1 MFRPLSVFIGLR
13 YLRARKRNHFISFI
27 SLVTIFGLMIGT
39 AVLILVLSVM
49 NGFNREIG
57 QRILGAIPHL
67 TMEARA
73 PLVEWRARAAELER
87 LPEVEL
93 AVPYIQLQGMLTAA
107 GRSRPLAVQGVEPSY
122 EKKVS
127 IVDDFMQQ
135 GQLDDLRPG
144 DFGIILGNLLAAHL
158 RVDVGEDV
166 ILVIPYTTTTPIGSL
181 PRLRKFTVRGIY
193 ELGSELDASLAF
205 IHLRDA
211 AAMIRLGA
219 AAEGLRLKLNDVF
232 GAPQLSQRL
241 ILRYGNDYVVRNW
254 TRRYGNLFASI
265 KLEKRLVGLLLFL
278 IITVAAFNMV
288 STLVMLVTDKQNDI
302 AILRTMGA
310 GTGTILGIFM
320 VNGAFS
326 GFIGTLSGALLG
338 IALSLHIGTIVQAIE
353 GIWDVEFLS
362 ADTYFISYLPS
373 QLLVEDILLVCA
385 ATFSL
390 SILASIYP
398 SLRAARVEPAEVL
411 RYE

>member
-1 MFRPLSVFIGLR
+1 
-13 YLRARKRNHFISFI
+13 
-27 SLVTIFGLMIGT
+27 MIGT

-73 PLVEWRARAAELER
+73 PLIEWRDLAKKLER
-87 LPEVEL
+87 LPEVDM
-93 AVPYIQLQGMLTAA
+93 AVPYMQLQGMLTVA
-107 GRSRPLAVQGVEPSY
+107 GRSRPLVVHGIEPAY

-127 IVDDFMQQ
+127 IVADFMRQ
-135 GQLDDLRPG
+135 GRLEDLQRNG
-144 DFGIILGNLLAAHL
+144 FGIILGNLLAAHL
-158 RVDVGEDV
+158 HLDVGDDAT
-166 ILVIPYTTTTPIGSL
+166 LVIPYTTTTPIGSL
-181 PRLRKFTVRGIY
+181 PRLRKFTVTGIY
-193 ELGSELDASLAF
+193 ELGSELDANLAF

-211 AAMIRLGA
+211 AAMIRFGEA
-219 AAEGLRLKLNDVF
+219 VEGLRLKLEDVF
-232 GAPQLSQRL
+232 SAPRLSQQL
-241 ILRYGNDYVVRNW
+241 VVQYGDDFIVRNW
-254 TRRYGNLFASI
+254 TRSYGNLFASI

-278 IITVAAFNMV
+278 IIAVAAFNMV

-310 GTGTILGIFM
+310 STRTILGIFM

-338 IALSLHIGTIVQAIE
+338 ILLSLNIGDIVKVIE

-373 QLLVEDILLVCA
+373 QLLLSDILLVCV

-390 SILASIYP
+390 SVLASIYP
-398 SLRAARVEPAEVL
+398 SLRAAQIQPAEAL